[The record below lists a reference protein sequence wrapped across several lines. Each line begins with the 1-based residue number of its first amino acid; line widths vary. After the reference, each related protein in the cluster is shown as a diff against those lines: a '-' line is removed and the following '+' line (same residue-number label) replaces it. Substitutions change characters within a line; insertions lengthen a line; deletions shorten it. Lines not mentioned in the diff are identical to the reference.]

1 MNTHSAQNL
10 SSTTSTA
17 SLAGKIALV
26 TGGTTGIGRA
36 SAELFRDAGARV
48 IVTGVDPERLEAT
61 KRALEDVVVLR
72 ADARAISDAEQ
83 VANEIRAR
91 FGRLDVVFL
100 NAGIAQLC
108 PFEHVSEAH
117 YQEHLDVNVK
127 GVLFTLQKVLPLLG
141 RGASVIV
148 NTSLA
153 AHKGTANMSVY
164 SMTKGAV
171 SALVRSLAVELA
183 PRGVRVNAISPATV
197 HTPIQGKFGL
207 PSELQAQV
215 ERDFS
220 ARIPLGRFGEAAEV
234 ARVALFLASDAG
246 SYMTGA
252 ELPVDGGLA
261 MA

>member
-1 MNTHSAQNL
+1 MNT
-10 SSTTSTA
+10 STSPSFSPTA
-17 SLAGKIALV
+17 LLAGKVALV

-48 IVTGVDPERLEAT
+48 ILTGLDPERLEST
-61 KRALEDVVVLR
+61 RRALEDVVVLR
-72 ADARAISDAEQ
+72 ADARSVTDAEQ
-83 VANEIRAR
+83 LASEIRTR

-108 PFEHVSEAH
+108 PFENVDEAH

-127 GVLFTLQKVLPLLG
+127 GVLFTLQRVSPLLS
-141 RGASVIV
+141 RGASVMV

-153 AHKGTANMSVY
+153 AHKGIANMSVY
-164 SMTKGAV
+164 SLTKGAV

-183 PRGVRVNAISPATV
+183 PRGIRVNAISPATV

-207 PSELQAQV
+207 PPALQAQV

-220 ARIPLGRFGEAAEV
+220 ARIPLGRYGDAAEV
-234 ARVALFLASDAG
+234 ARVALFLASDAA

-261 MA
+261 VA